1 MKKNIL
7 KILGIFILGV
17 FGGIFADQILWPY
30 LIERPLFYQYRL
42 EQSPVYVTETKEI
55 TVEENVALQGA
66 IEKVDKIVVGVRAEK
81 KSGEVLEGSG
91 FIATSDG
98 LVVTL
103 NNLLP
108 QGSEF
113 SFFVDGKTVAYQI
126 LKRDP
131 DNNLALIKL
140 EKNNL
145 PTLAFADFDR
155 VKLGERVFLLGII
168 FQADNIKKM
177 TNEGIIRGFD
187 ENFIETNIFDSID
200 LKGSPLFNISGEILG
215 INTVNLAGKVIS
227 IPVSKIKQFINI

>member
-7 KILGIFILGV
+7 KILGIFVLGA

-66 IEKVDKIVVGVRAEK
+66 IERSEKIVVGIKSER

-98 LVVTL
+98 LIVTL

-108 QGSEF
+108 YDSEF
-113 SFFVDGKTVAYQI
+113 SFFVDGKSVAFQV

-131 DNNLALIKL
+131 ENNLALVKL

-145 PTLAFADFDR
+145 PTLAFADFDKT
-155 VKLGERVFLLGII
+155 KLGERVFLVGAI
-168 FQADNIKKM
+168 FQSGVIKKVV
-177 TNEGIIRGFD
+177 NEGIIKDFD
-187 ENFIETNIFDSID
+187 DNFIETSITDKID

-215 INTVNLAGKVIS
+215 INTVNSAGEIVA
-227 IPVSKIKQFINI
+227 IPVSKIKQFIKI

>member
-7 KILGIFILGV
+7 KILGIFALGV

-55 TVEENVALQGA
+55 TVEENVALQGS
-66 IEKVDKIVVGVRAEK
+66 IEKAGKIVIGVKTVK

-98 LVVTL
+98 LIVTL

-108 QGSEF
+108 HDSDFG
-113 SFFVDGKTVAYQI
+113 FFVDGKSVAYQI

-131 DNNLALIKL
+131 ENNLALVKL
-140 EKNNL
+140 ERNNL
-145 PTLAFADFDR
+145 PTLAFADFDKL
-155 VKLGERVFLLGII
+155 KLGERVFLVGMI
-168 FQADNIKKM
+168 FRKEGVKKVV
-177 TNEGIIRGFD
+177 NEGIVKDFEED
-187 ENFIETNIFDSID
+187 FIETSIVDKVD

-215 INTVNLAGKVIS
+215 INTVNSAGEVVA

>member
-131 DNNLALIKL
+131 DNNLALVKL

-145 PTLAFADFDR
+145 PTLAFADFNK

-187 ENFIETNIFDSID
+187 ENFIETNISDSID

-215 INTVNLAGKVIS
+215 INTVNLAGEVIS